1 MVSAVSGSGRT
12 RQRIRLEQ
20 IPVRYLAEGCEGVG
34 HLKNVSRAG
43 VFIHAEELPP
53 AGAVVA
59 LQFRCPSG
67 VLVDVRGLVRWG
79 TESPD
84 ELDGSPGFGV
94 MLHEPARDYL
104 EFVRWAVEHAEGEK
118 GDEPAS
124 L

>member
-1 MVSAVSGSGRT
+1 MVSPVSGSGRT

-20 IPVRYLAEGCEGVG
+20 IPVRYLAEGCEGIG
-34 HLKNVSRAG
+34 HLRNVSRAG

-53 AGAVVA
+53 AGTVVA
-59 LQFRCPSG
+59 LQFRSPSG
-67 VLVDVRGLVRWG
+67 ALVDVRGLVRWG
-79 TESPD
+79 TDGPG

-94 MLHEPARDYL
+94 MLNEPAREYL
-104 EFVRWAVEHAEGEK
+104 EFVRWALEQAEREK